1 MEMSSEER
9 LRRAKKVIAGL
20 GEDTADEYERI
31 LRNLSSLIDV
41 VVFTGIADG
50 ERPSRAVARV
60 VTACVSIAL
69 RDPKW
74 GAQLAVL
81 AEIAPG
87 YDKWV
92 EQAREDLDL
101 R

>member
-1 MEMSSEER
+1 MELSSEER
-9 LRRAKKVIAGL
+9 RTRAEEVVARL
-20 GEDTADEYERI
+20 GEGTADEYERV
-31 LRNLSSLIDV
+31 LRNLSFLFDAV
-41 VVFTGIADG
+41 VLMGVVDE
-50 ERPSRAVARV
+50 ERPFMAVARV

-81 AEIAPG
+81 AEISPG

-92 EQAREDLDL
+92 EQAREALDL